1 MTEREKEELREKA
14 KMFRQCA
21 DIMEELA
28 ETEDEEKT
36 EELVGKIM
44 VSIIKIGM

>member
-28 ETEDEEKT
+28 GTEDEKRI
-36 EELVGKIM
+36 EELAVKLA
-44 VSIIKIGM
+44 VKLVKIGM

>member
-1 MTEREKEELREKA
+1 MTGKEELHEKA

-28 ETEDEEKT
+28 ETEDEEKA
-36 EELVGKIM
+36 EELVGKLMMQMIR
-44 VSIIKIGM
+44 IGM